1 MMNDLLKYFS
11 ILSTREWATIIWILI
26 VLICILR
33 NKKTRKSFL
42 DVIKILFGKVLIK
55 VWLITALYVFIISF
69 VFSKTAIWD
78 PIYIKDIVIWYL
90 TAGIIFCFNAVSRES
105 DERFILNVLK
115 DNLKFTI
122 IIEFIYST
130 FTFGLLVELLIIP
143 IITILTIID
152 AITEHKKEYHTVHE
166 FIQYIFVII
175 GIWLFY
181 ETFKIGLR
189 EYKELN
195 ILNTFVIFMIP
206 IIYLILIMPL
216 EYAIELYSKYET
228 LFFRI
233 SFKNS
238 NDKKVIRKRKLL
250 IIKECGLSIRNVLLF
265 QKEYC
270 SKMYTKMS
278 DDNFALLI
286 NEFKN
291 EKKKI

>member
-195 ILNTFVIFMIP
+195 ILNTFVSFMIL

>member
-1 MMNDLLKYFS
+1 M
-11 ILSTREWATIIWILI
+11 
-26 VLICILR
+26 
-33 NKKTRKSFL
+33 
-42 DVIKILFGKVLIK
+42 
-55 VWLITALYVFIISF
+55 VFNSR
-69 VFSKTAIWD
+69 D
-78 PIYIKDIVIWYL
+78 N
-90 TAGIIFCFNAVSRES
+90 FCFNAVSRET
-105 DERFILNVLK
+105 DEKFILNVLK
-115 DNLKFTI
+115 DNLEFTI

-143 IITILTIID
+143 IITILTIAD
-152 AITEHKKEYHTVHE
+152 AITEHKKEYHTVHK

-181 ETFKIGLR
+181 KTFKIGLH

-195 ILNTFVIFMIP
+195 ILNTIVSFMIP
-206 IIYLILIMPL
+206 IVYLILITPL
-216 EYAIELYSKYET
+216 EYTIELYSKYET

-238 NDKKVIRKRKLL
+238 NDKKIIRKRKLL
-250 IIKECGLSIRNVLLF
+250 IIKECGLSVRNVLLF
-265 QKEYC
+265 QKKYC

>member
-42 DVIKILFGKVLIK
+42 DIIKILFGKVLIK

-69 VFSKTAIWD
+69 VFSKTAIWA

-143 IITILTIID
+143 IITILTIAD
-152 AITEHKKEYHTVHE
+152 AITEHKKEYHTVHK
-166 FIQYIFVII
+166 FIQYIFAVI

-189 EYKELN
+189 DYKELN
-195 ILNTFVIFMIP
+195 ILNTFVSFMIP
-206 IIYLILIMPL
+206 IAYIILITPL

-238 NDKKVIRKRKLL
+238 NDKKIIRKRKLL
-250 IIKECGLSIRNVLLF
+250 IIKECGLSVRNVLLF
-265 QKEYC
+265 QNKFC
-270 SKMYTKMS
+270 SKMYKKMS
-278 DDNFALLI
+278 DDDFVLLL

-291 EKKKI
+291 EKKKK